1 MIYTLALNCGEKAV
15 RSLLIRDNIS
25 IISNSLSSMTQAIPK
40 LVTFEEFVDWL
51 PENRRVRYELHK
63 GQIVEMA
70 QPVGEHEEVKG
81 FLCIEIAVEIQRL
94 GLPYFMPNQAIVRP
108 PEKDSGY
115 VPDVLVLNRANLASE
130 KLWKKQSIVSLSA
143 SIPLAIEVVSTNW
156 RDDYY
161 LKYADYEEMGIPEY
175 WIVDYVALGGRN
187 FIGNPKQPTISVC
200 NLVDGEYQISKFRDS
215 DRIISQTFP
224 ELNLTLNQI
233 FQAGVV

>member
-1 MIYTLALNCGEKAV
+1 
-15 RSLLIRDNIS
+15 
-25 IISNSLSSMTQAIPK
+25 MTQAIPK

-51 PENRRVRYELHK
+51 PENSGIRYELHN
-63 GQIVEMA
+63 GNIIEMA

-81 FLCIEIAVEIQRL
+81 FLGIEIPVEIKRL
-94 GLPYFMPNQAIVRP
+94 GLPYFMPNQVIVRP

-115 VPDVLVLNRANLASE
+115 IPDVLVLNRANLANE
-130 KLWKKQSIVSLSA
+130 KLWKKESTVSLGA

-161 LKYADYEEMGIPEY
+161 LKYAEYEEMGIPEY
-175 WIVDYVALGGRN
+175 WIVDYAALGGRN

-224 ELNLTLNQI
+224 QLNLTPNQI
-233 FQAGVV
+233 FQAGVI

>member
-1 MIYTLALNCGEKAV
+1 
-15 RSLLIRDNIS
+15 
-25 IISNSLSSMTQAIPK
+25 MTQTIPK

-51 PENRRVRYELHK
+51 PENRRVRYELHQGK
-63 GQIVEMA
+63 IVEMA

-81 FLCIEIAVEIQRL
+81 FLGIEIPVEIKRL
-94 GLPYFMPNQAIVRP
+94 GLPYFMPNQVIVRP

-115 VPDVLVLNRANLASE
+115 IPDVLVLNRANLANE
-130 KLWKKQSIVSLSA
+130 KLWKKESIVSLGA

-161 LKYADYEEMGIPEY
+161 LKYAEYEEMGILEY
-175 WIVDYVALGGRN
+175 WIVDYAALGGRN

-224 ELNLTLNQI
+224 QLNLTPSQI
-233 FQAGVV
+233 FQAGVM